1 MTTITEEQTS
11 TSPGAAFTHVMTS
24 AVEFAAAKVSQK
36 AGGWTDR
43 LNDVAAGGVKD
54 ASDAGGAL
62 ATEGLDAAAEGG
74 GAKQQASAKGVRA
87 GLQGKNPVWAAIKG
101 AWSGGS
107 STVRAAIVAAVVA
120 LVLLLV
126 LSPVLLLVF
135 LLALLIIAAATK
147 ARSAKQ

>member
-1 MTTITEEQTS
+1 M
-11 TSPGAAFTHVMTS
+11 A
-24 AVEFAAAKVSQK
+24 
-36 AGGWTDR
+36 TD
-43 LNDVAAGGVKD
+43 A
-54 ASDAGGAL
+54 
-62 ATEGLDAAAEGG
+62 LDATAEGG
-74 GAKQQASAKGVRA
+74 GAKQQAGAEGMKA

-107 STVRAAIVAAVVA
+107 AKVRAAIVAAVVA

-135 LLALLIIAAATK
+135 LLGLLILAAVAK

>member
-1 MTTITEEQTS
+1 MTTMTEEQTA
-11 TSPGAAFTHVMTS
+11 TSPGAAFTHVMNS
-24 AVEFAAAKVSQK
+24 ALEFATAKVSQK

-43 LNDVAAGGVKD
+43 LNNVAAGGVED
-54 ASDAGGAL
+54 ASDAGGEL
-62 ATEGLDAAAEGG
+62 AAESLDAAAERGD
-74 GAKQQASAKGVRA
+74 ARQQAGARGVRA

-107 STVRAAIVAAVVA
+107 SMVRAAIVAAVAA

-135 LLALLIIAAATK
+135 LLGLLIIAAVAKT
-147 ARSAKQ
+147 RSPKK